1 MNRYA
6 CQYAIV
12 RFLPYAETGEFANV
26 GVVLACPAT
35 GYLEA
40 RLMPPRRTA
49 RITGFFE
56 QLDRRIYREAM
67 DYLKEEL
74 ARIGKLVADGGPG
87 NPAFVKQAFAGLVRP
102 REALLRFSETRV
114 ILAEQPADTLHKLFA
129 TLVERDFADKAY
141 HEQWLERGVRET
153 LRRARLRDY
162 FQPGDIGN
170 QDLHI
175 HAPFVHERDGRP
187 QLAIKPLDLAKDEPN
202 LVYDIGAR
210 WAGRVRLLQ
219 RHQLLPGSLL
229 FAVGMPDA
237 KHARAHA
244 AVAEIL
250 DDLRGTAAV
259 QAVPITDVAAIT
271 DFANA
276 AAVAR

>member
-6 CQYAIV
+6 CQYAII

-74 ARIGKLVADGGPG
+74 TRIGKLVANRGPS
-87 NPAFVKQAFAGLVRP
+87 NPTFVQQAFAGLVRP
-102 REALLRFSETRV
+102 REALLRFGETRV

-129 TLVERDFADKAY
+129 TMVERDFADKAY
-141 HEQWLERGVRET
+141 HDQWLERGVRET
-153 LRRARLRDY
+153 LRKAKLRDY

-175 HAPFVHERDGRP
+175 HVPFVHEREGR
-187 QLAIKPLDLAKDEPN
+187 QKLAIKPLDLAKDEPN
-202 LVYDIGAR
+202 LVYGIGAR
-210 WAGRVRLLQ
+210 WAGQVRLLQ
-219 RHQLLPGSLL
+219 RHQLLPASLL
-229 FAVGMPDA
+229 FAVSMPDM
-237 KHARAHA
+237 KHERVHA
-244 AVAEIL
+244 AVEEIL

-271 DFANA
+271 AFANA
-276 AAVAR
+276 AAVAH

>member
-6 CQYAIV
+6 CQYAII

-35 GYLEA
+35 GYLGA
-40 RLMPPRRTA
+40 RLMPARKTS

-67 DYLKEEL
+67 VYLKEEL
-74 ARIGKLVADGGPG
+74 DRVGKMAGECGPG
-87 NPAFVKQAFAGLVRP
+87 NSTFVQQAFAGLVRP
-102 REALLRFSETRV
+102 REALLRFSEARV
-114 ILAEQPADTLHKLFA
+114 ILADQPAETLHKLFA

-141 HEQWLERGVRET
+141 HDQWLERGVRET
-153 LRRARLRDY
+153 LRKARLRDY
-162 FQPGDIGN
+162 FQAADIGN

-175 HAPFVHERDGRP
+175 HVPFVHARGGRP

-202 LVYDIGAR
+202 LVYSIGAR
-210 WAGRVRLLQ
+210 WAGQVRLLQ
-219 RHQLLPGSLL
+219 RHQLLPDRML
-229 FAVGMPDA
+229 FAVSMPDA
-237 KHARAHA
+237 KHDRAQA
-244 AVAEIL
+244 AVEEIIE
-250 DDLRGTAAV
+250 DLRGTAAI

-271 DFANA
+271 AFANA
-276 AAVAR
+276 AVNTH